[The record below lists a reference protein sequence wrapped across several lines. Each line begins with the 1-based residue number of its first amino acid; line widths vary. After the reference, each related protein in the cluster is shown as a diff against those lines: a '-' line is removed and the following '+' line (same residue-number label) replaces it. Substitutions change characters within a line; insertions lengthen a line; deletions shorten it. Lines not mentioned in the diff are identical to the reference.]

1 MRHVVMPILTSGL
14 LLAAT
19 AAGAQTYAPGYPV
32 CMEVYTID
40 GRSIE
45 CAFTTMAQCA
55 ATASGLG
62 ATCYPNPNATTSR
75 RANPPA
81 PHRQR
86 RPTQFTSSASA
97 VR

>member
-1 MRHVVMPILTSGL
+1 MRYVAIPILTAEL

-45 CAFTTMAQCA
+45 CAFTSMAQCA

-62 ATCYPNPNATTSR
+62 ATCYPNPLAAPGRPAS
-75 RANPPA
+75 PPA
-81 PHRQR
+81 P
-86 RPTQFTSSASA
+86 RPKGRLT
-97 VR
+97 